1 MTKRAADLVS
11 DSLDLE
17 YQQDLGDAQVTP
29 KKAKQEKLDQPSSVK
44 SAKSKGDSA
53 SHPKPK
59 PKPKRQPAKKCKGCR
74 KKLTPEE
81 QAPNWPGCTPCKRAL
96 DNITK
101 AASKQGADA
110 VKFVQEAR
118 QDDAKCYNMI
128 QSYLE
133 NCPETVEN
141 FGKKR
146 GQWSVV
152 RYMERVKAASGLVKD
167 CIGELM
173 WDKLYLEHAQTT
185 RGGRLREEEALL
197 QWKQWEE
204 SVQLKD
210 PSVYHDYGGPN
221 GKLRV
226 WVKTQDLLIHRSEY
240 MREKSVDCVGQ
251 EIKKGSDADVDKFR
265 AEIVKNHG
273 KNMGFEEVGAALCK
287 NGGGSGGAFSSNDG
301 SGFLLDVLQL
311 LPDVETGDGETEGEA
326 TEPKDPKDPAPK
338 PWVERDRMVSAA
350 IRAAKTQ
357 ATTFTEKGTALFT
370 RLSEWKDSL
379 LASSDD
385 AFKSNFAG
393 EIKMLEVRLEA
404 LDLCFNKQDANS
416 IKQFIGNFSTTPE
429 ADMEDGK
436 IVEIGNSPPCE
447 LYSKLR
453 PVSDLDTQIEK
464 YNTCTQPKHLRDRCL
479 TDIKAPLTQ
488 LMSQATKAEKSLKTA
503 KDQLRRAAAK
513 AAAKPQPPGS
523 DALAL
528 FDQGAAQAKQI
539 HRVSLDSFKVD
550 DMDFS
555 RPFIVTAPSWI
566 ANAMASVQADLDG
579 FRASFDIGRKEKRG
593 IRASKPVEAPDQAVF
608 NFLGEVEQLFGG
620 GATLVTSSALS
631 ASPSLSKQ
639 VVPGLFGIDSTYDKV
654 SAEAAGMSCARLTV
668 EGTRL
673 VVMTQSLQ
681 LTGFMQRKGV
691 TGTISTS
698 RQAWFLRSI
707 SLPVLAEYVQECELF
722 AATLQ
727 AGDLLY
733 CPYGSV
739 QGELVQHCTFG
750 VRIPLVVK
758 SAKDPHA
765 ILCVKRRTQEAEAS
779 LRTASSSATASGSQE
794 IQQKASQEVALLK
807 EIAALCEV
815 KESAPAERGGASS
828 TAEPAGPA
836 GGKPHPEA

>member
-370 RLSEWKDSL
+370 RLSEWKAGRAGKMFSGVLFCGDLKCKPNFRRIIFESRKGIVIRALQGFKGEAPVNHCVLQDSL

-479 TDIKAPLTQ
+479 FQ
-488 LMSQATKAEKSLKTA
+488 
-503 KDQLRRAAAK
+503 
-513 AAAKPQPPGS
+513 
-523 DALAL
+523 
-528 FDQGAAQAKQI
+528 
-539 HRVSLDSFKVD
+539 
-550 DMDFS
+550 
-555 RPFIVTAPSWI
+555 
-566 ANAMASVQADLDG
+566 N
-579 FRASFDIGRKEKRG
+579 
-593 IRASKPVEAPDQAVF
+593 
-608 NFLGEVEQLFGG
+608 
-620 GATLVTSSALS
+620 
-631 ASPSLSKQ
+631 
-639 VVPGLFGIDSTYDKV
+639 
-654 SAEAAGMSCARLTV
+654 
-668 EGTRL
+668 
-673 VVMTQSLQ
+673 
-681 LTGFMQRKGV
+681 
-691 TGTISTS
+691 
-698 RQAWFLRSI
+698 
-707 SLPVLAEYVQECELF
+707 
-722 AATLQ
+722 
-727 AGDLLY
+727 
-733 CPYGSV
+733 
-739 QGELVQHCTFG
+739 
-750 VRIPLVVK
+750 
-758 SAKDPHA
+758 
-765 ILCVKRRTQEAEAS
+765 
-779 LRTASSSATASGSQE
+779 
-794 IQQKASQEVALLK
+794 
-807 EIAALCEV
+807 
-815 KESAPAERGGASS
+815 
-828 TAEPAGPA
+828 
-836 GGKPHPEA
+836 